1 MTSDRLKYLKQL
13 AYKFPSRSALG
24 KEIMLL
30 ESVLSL
36 PKGSELFIS
45 DVHGEYDS
53 FQHMI
58 RNGSGMI
65 RQRLTNLFQKSKSE
79 KELKSLASLI
89 YYPEEKLKS
98 FHKNGMTNADF
109 YKSTLKDL
117 IIIAKDFTSIYAK
130 RKLGRLLKGQY
141 QEIILAMVYS
151 DYTNKDKAI
160 FYDQLIETIIDIQE
174 ADAIIIELSTFIQR
188 LSIHSIH
195 IIGDIYD
202 RGPAAENILD
212 DLLEYDSVDVQW
224 GNHDIVW
231 MGAASGSLAC
241 IANVIRL
248 SLRYGNTNTLEKGYG
263 INLIPLA
270 SFALEHYKE
279 EESIHFDP
287 KVDPTELLNAS
298 EKWLNRIMHKAI
310 SIIQFKLEE
319 QLKLRQSGFH
329 MTDQLILPNIDF
341 SNYQITIDGKKYEL
355 HDKSLPTVDP
365 AAPHELSKGEKDLM
379 GVLIQAFKE
388 SDRLQR
394 HVDFLIKN
402 GGMYKVTNNC
412 LLYHGCIPL
421 DENGDLKEV
430 ELLGQKLKGKALLDF
445 LAAKVRDAY
454 FLEADDKNKQLGLDT
469 IWYLWCGP
477 DSPLFG
483 KSKMTTFERYFIAD
497 SATHK
502 EVKSYYY
509 DYRNDEDTCSK
520 ILADF
525 GLGNKNAIIINGHV
539 PVAAKR
545 GESPV
550 KANGKL
556 YVIDGGFSKAYQGK
570 TGIAGYTMIF
580 DQKGKQLISH
590 MPFESKQKA
599 IEEEI
604 DILSYETL
612 YSPSSKVI
620 RVKDID
626 DGKSLKEYFIDLKE
640 LFQHFKSGK
649 IAEKGS

>member
-1 MTSDRLKYLKQL
+1 
-13 AYKFPSRSALG
+13 
-24 KEIMLL
+24 MLL

-65 RQRLTNLFQKSKSE
+65 RQRLTNLFHKTKSE

-98 FHKNGMTNADF
+98 LHRNRASDTEF

-117 IIIAKDFTSIYAK
+117 ILLAKDFTSIYAK

-151 DYTNKDKAI
+151 DYTNKDKEI
-160 FYDQLIETIIDIQE
+160 FYDKLIETIIDIE
-174 ADAIIIELSTFIQR
+174 EVDSIIIELSTFIQR

-212 DLLEYDSVDVQW
+212 DLLSHDSVDVQW

-231 MGAASGSLAC
+231 LGAGCGSLAC

-248 SLRYGNTNTLEKGYG
+248 SLRYGNTSTLEKGYG

-279 EESIHFDP
+279 EDSVHFDP
-287 KVDPTELLNAS
+287 KIDPTELLNSS

-319 QLKLRQSGFH
+319 QIKIRQSGFNLQ
-329 MTDQLILPNIDF
+329 DQLILNNINFDNHTINIDGE
-341 SNYQITIDGKKYEL
+341 TYEL
-355 HDKSLPTVDP
+355 HDKFLPTVDP
-365 AAPHELSKGEKDLM
+365 RAPSELSAEESE
-379 GVLIQAFKE
+379 LINFLAKSFRE

-394 HVDFLIKN
+394 HVKFLIGK

-421 DENGDLKEV
+421 DEKGDLKEV
-430 ELLGQKLKGKALLDF
+430 ELLGKKLKGKSLLDF
-445 LAAKVRDAY
+445 LEARVRDAH
-454 FLEADDKNKQLGLDT
+454 FLEADNKDKQLSLDT

-483 KSKMTTFERYFIAD
+483 KSKMTTFERYFITD
-497 SATHK
+497 TKTHK
-502 EVKSYYY
+502 EEKSYYY
-509 DYRNDEDTCSK
+509 QYRNDEEACVK
-520 ILADF
+520 ILKDF
-525 GLGNKNAIIINGHV
+525 GLDDKNAIIINGHV

-599 IEEEI
+599 IDEEI

-612 YSPSSKVI
+612 YSPSSKTI

-626 DGKSLKEYFIDLKE
+626 DGRSLMDYIVDLKD
-640 LFQHFKSGK
+640 LLQHFKSGK
-649 IAEKGS
+649 IAEKGN